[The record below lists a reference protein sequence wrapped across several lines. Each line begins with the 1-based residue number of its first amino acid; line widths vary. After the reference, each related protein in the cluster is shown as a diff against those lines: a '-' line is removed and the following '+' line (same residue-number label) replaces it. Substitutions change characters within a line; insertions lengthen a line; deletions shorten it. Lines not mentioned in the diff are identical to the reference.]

1 MPLLQ
6 RSLALLAMA
15 LSVSAPLAA
24 GTPAG
29 AAPVASYRA
38 TVLSVGDGDTLRV
51 QAGARAI
58 TIRLACIDAPET
70 AQSPWGE
77 QSRAYLMQR
86 LPRGRVVN
94 IQPHTTDRYGRT
106 VAEVISDLNINL
118 VMVEDG
124 QAFAYRRY
132 LSGCDAKEYLDAE
145 SRASRHRYGVWQ
157 VQGGIT
163 RPLDFRRGRTAAVIP
178 DGTTPGGR
186 RYRCKEIGSYA
197 RAQELLRQGHTYLDS
212 NGDGEACESLRH

>member
-1 MPLLQ
+1 MPQPLKSQLL
-6 RSLALLAMA
+6 LLAIA
-15 LSVSAPLAA
+15 ASIPSATQLSA
-24 GTPAG
+24 T
-29 AAPVASYRA
+29 AAPATEFRA
-38 TVLSVGDGDTLRV
+38 TVLSIGDGDTLRV
-51 QAGARAI
+51 SHQGLPI

-70 AQSPWGE
+70 AQSPWGQ

-86 LPRGRVVN
+86 LPRGRVVS

-132 LSGCDAKEYLDAE
+132 LNGCDAKEYLDAE
-145 SRASRHRYGVWQ
+145 YRASRHRYGFWQ
-157 VQGGIT
+157 QEGGIT
-163 RPLDFRRGRTAAVIP
+163 RPWDFRRGRRSAAVIP

-186 RYRCKEIGSYA
+186 RYRCKQIDSYA
-197 RAQELLRQGHTYLDS
+197 RAQELLRQGHTCLDG
-212 NGDGEACESLRH
+212 NGDGEACESR